1 MNLKRFTSYVE
12 RGTIQVQTIE
22 FKQLDETLYYK
33 QLSNGLDVY
42 ILPKKGFSKTF
53 VTFTTKYGSID
64 NTFVP
69 LGEKEMIKVPDGIA
83 HFLEHKMF
91 EKEDGDV
98 FQKFSELGASANA
111 FTSFTRTAYLF
122 SATDHVYEST
132 ETLLNFVQE
141 PYFTESTVNK
151 EKGIIGQEI
160 TMYDDQPDWRL
171 YFGAIENMY
180 HHHPVK
186 IDIAGT
192 IESIDQ
198 ITADHLY
205 TCYNTFY
212 HPSNML
218 LFVVGAVNPQEMMD
232 FIEKNQTSKKFPK
245 PEPIKRHFEEEPL
258 EVAVKER
265 ELKMDVQ
272 KPKVYVGLK
281 AKETD
286 LDGEEMLQHEL
297 AVQIGLEC
305 LFGRAS
311 DFYTEVYDNGLIDE
325 SFAYDFSL
333 EKGYG
338 FALIGSDSTS
348 PDELVAEIKKAL
360 EKAESVFTEEHIER
374 IKRKKIG
381 FFLRA
386 LNSIEFIANQFTRYK
401 FNEMNLFDA
410 VPVIEKITLDD
421 VKKAFQTIQ
430 GESQQTVFKILPISE
445 NKQ

>member
-1 MNLKRFTSYVE
+1 ME
-12 RGTIQVQTIE
+12 TIE
-22 FKQLDETLYYK
+22 FQQLDETLYYK
-33 QLSNGLDVY
+33 QLNNGLDVY

-64 NTFVP
+64 RTFVP
-69 LGEKEMIKVPDGIA
+69 IGETEPVTVPDGIA

-98 FQKFSELGASANA
+98 FQKFSEVGAQANA

-122 SATDHVYEST
+122 SATDHIYKST

-141 PYFTESTVNK
+141 PYFTEETVNK

-180 HHHPVK
+180 HNHPVK

-192 IESIDQ
+192 MESIDG
-198 ITADHLY
+198 ITAEHLY

-218 LFVVGAVNPQEMMD
+218 LFVIGAVDPVEMMA
-232 FIEKNQTSKKFPK
+232 FIEDNQNKKTFQK
-245 PEPIKRHFEEEPL
+245 PTDLKRLFDEEPTN
-258 EVAVKER
+258 VAEKER
-265 ELKMDVQ
+265 VLHMDVQ

-281 AKETD
+281 AKQVD
-286 LDGEEMLQHEL
+286 LSGEEMLKHEL
-297 AVQIGLEC
+297 AVQIGVEC

-311 DFYTEVYDNGLIDE
+311 SFYTDVYENGLIDE
-325 SFAYDFSL
+325 SYGYDFSL
-333 EKGYG
+333 ENGYG
-338 FALIGSDSTS
+338 FALIGSDSEQPEQLAKLIKEKLAQSEQENLFTS
-348 PDELVAEIKKAL
+348 EDV
-360 EKAESVFTEEHIER
+360 ER

-401 FNEMNLFDA
+401 FNDMNLFDV
-410 VPVIEKITLDD
+410 VPVLETITVEDI
-421 VKKAFQTIQ
+421 VNAFKTIQ
-430 GESQQTVFKILPISE
+430 GEEQQTVFTIMPVSGRDQK
-445 NKQ
+445 

>member
-1 MNLKRFTSYVE
+1 M
-12 RGTIQVQTIE
+12 QTIE
-22 FKQLDETLYYK
+22 FKQLDETLFYK
-33 QLSNGLDVY
+33 KLPNGLDVY

-64 NTFVP
+64 RTFVP
-69 LGEKEMIKVPDGIA
+69 MGESEAITVPDGIA

-98 FQKFSELGASANA
+98 FQQFSEAGASANA

-122 SATDHVYEST
+122 SATDHIYKST

-141 PYFTESTVNK
+141 PYFTEQTVNK

-180 HHHPVK
+180 HNHPVK

-192 IESIDQ
+192 IESIDK
-198 ITADHLY
+198 ITAEHLY

-218 LFVVGAVNPQEMMD
+218 LFVVGAINPTEMMA
-232 FIEKNQTSKKFPK
+232 FIEKNQSQKEF
-245 PEPIKRHFEEEPL
+245 PEPTPIERHFEDEPK
-258 EVAVKER
+258 EVATKER

-286 LDGEEMLQHEL
+286 LSGEEMLKHEL
-297 AVQIGLEC
+297 SVQIALEC

-311 DFYTEVYDNGLIDE
+311 NFYTEVYENGLIDE
-325 SFAYDFSL
+325 TFAYDFSL

-338 FALIGSDSTS
+338 FALIGSDSNQ
-348 PDELVAEIKKAL
+348 PDQLANKIKDEINNAEKNLTADK
-360 EKAESVFTEEHIER
+360 IER
-374 IKRKKIG
+374 VKRKKIG

-386 LNSIEFIANQFTRYK
+386 LNSMEFIANQFTRYK

-410 VPVIEKITLDD
+410 VPVIEKLTIDD
-421 VKKAFQTIQ
+421 VLKAFQSVQ
-430 GESQQTVFKILPISE
+430 GESQQTVFKVLPSSE
-445 NKQ
+445 RKE

>member
-1 MNLKRFTSYVE
+1 M
-12 RGTIQVQTIE
+12 QTIE
-22 FKQLDETLYYK
+22 FKQLDETLFYK
-33 QLSNGLDVY
+33 KLPNGLDVY

-64 NTFVP
+64 RTFVP
-69 LGEKEMIKVPDGIA
+69 MGESEAITVPDGIA

-98 FQKFSELGASANA
+98 FQQFSEAGASANA

-122 SATDHVYEST
+122 SATDHIYKST

-141 PYFTESTVNK
+141 PYFTEQTVNK

-180 HHHPVK
+180 HNHPVK

-192 IESIDQ
+192 IESIDK
-198 ITADHLY
+198 ITAEHLY

-218 LFVVGAVNPQEMMD
+218 LFVVGAIDPTEMMA
-232 FIEKNQTSKKFPK
+232 FIEKNQSQKEF
-245 PEPIKRHFEEEPL
+245 PEPTPIERHFEDEPK
-258 EVAVKER
+258 EVATKER

-272 KPKVYVGLK
+272 KSKVYVGLK

-286 LDGEEMLQHEL
+286 LSGEEMLKHEL
-297 AVQIGLEC
+297 SVQIALEC

-311 DFYTEVYDNGLIDE
+311 NFYTEVYENGLIDE
-325 SFAYDFSL
+325 TFAYDFSL

-338 FALIGSDSTS
+338 FALIGSDSNQ
-348 PDELVAEIKKAL
+348 PDQLANKIKDEINNAEKNLTADK
-360 EKAESVFTEEHIER
+360 IER
-374 IKRKKIG
+374 VKRKKIG

-386 LNSIEFIANQFTRYK
+386 LNSMEFIANQFTRYK

-410 VPVIEKITLDD
+410 VPVIEKLTIDD
-421 VKKAFQTIQ
+421 VLKAFQSVQ
-430 GESQQTVFKILPISE
+430 GESQQTIFKVLPSSE
-445 NKQ
+445 RKE

>member
-1 MNLKRFTSYVE
+1 MK
-12 RGTIQVQTIE
+12 TIE

-33 QLSNGLDVY
+33 KLSNGLDVY

-64 NTFVP
+64 RTFVP
-69 LGEKEMIKVPDGIA
+69 IGESEAITVPDGIA

-98 FQKFSELGASANA
+98 FQQFSEAGASANA

-122 SATDHVYEST
+122 SATDNIYKNT

-141 PYFTESTVNK
+141 PYFTEQTVNK

-180 HHHPVK
+180 HKHPVK

-192 IESIDQ
+192 IESIDK
-198 ITADHLY
+198 ITAEHLY

-218 LFVVGAVNPQEMMD
+218 LFVVGGIDPTEMMS
-232 FIEKNQTSKKFPK
+232 FIEDNQNKKEF
-245 PEPIKRHFEEEPL
+245 PEPTPIERHFEEEPQ
-258 EVAVKER
+258 EVAIQER

-281 AKETD
+281 AKETN
-286 LDGEEMLQHEL
+286 LSGEEMLKHEL
-297 AVQIGLEC
+297 SVQIGLEC

-311 DFYTEVYDNGLIDE
+311 NFYTEVYEKGLIDE

-333 EKGYG
+333 ENGYG
-338 FALIGSDSTS
+338 FALIGSDSSS
-348 PDELVAEIKKAL
+348 PDELAKLIKNQINNADSAFNE
-360 EKAESVFTEEHIER
+360 EKIDRV
-374 IKRKKIG
+374 KRKKIG

-386 LNSIEFIANQFTRYK
+386 LNSMEFIANQFTRYK
-401 FNEMNLFDA
+401 FNDMNLFDA
-410 VPVIEKITLDD
+410 VPVIEKITLND
-421 VKKAFQTIQ
+421 VMEAFKTIQ
-430 GESQQTVFKILPISE
+430 GESQQTVFKILPSSE
-445 NKQ
+445 RKE